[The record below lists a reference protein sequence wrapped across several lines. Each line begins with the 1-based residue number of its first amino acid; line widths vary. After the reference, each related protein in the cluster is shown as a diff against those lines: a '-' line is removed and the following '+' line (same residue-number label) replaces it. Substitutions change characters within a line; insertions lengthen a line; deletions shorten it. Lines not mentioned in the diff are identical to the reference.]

1 MEKKYIERLE
11 QVIRVLEELPREKK
25 FDITTFMVCGT
36 TACAC
41 GWAGADPWFRRRGFK
56 TEKYETLY
64 EYDVFYKHM
73 NGMNAVREFFGLDLT
88 QSHHLFIQS
97 LNNLNKDCSKRGTIR
112 RLKAFI
118 KETTKETIHV

>member
-25 FDITTFMVCGT
+25 FNLRSFMTCGT

-56 TEKYETLY
+56 TEKYHSHVGSTLY
-64 EYDVFYKHM
+64 NVSYQEFG
-73 NGMNAVREFFGLDLT
+73 GMDAVRKFFGLDFAT
-88 QSHHLFIQS
+88 SYHLFI
-97 LNNLNKDCSKRGTIR
+97 KDLFQDNSKRAVIR
-112 RLKAFI
+112 RLRRFLKG
-118 KETTKETIHV
+118 TSHV